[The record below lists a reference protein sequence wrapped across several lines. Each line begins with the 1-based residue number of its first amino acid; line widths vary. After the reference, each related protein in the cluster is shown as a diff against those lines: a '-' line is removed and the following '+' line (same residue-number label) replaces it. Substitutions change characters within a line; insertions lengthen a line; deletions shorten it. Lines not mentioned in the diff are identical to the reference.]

1 MLKMNYLILIFSF
14 IVLGSCGVKNEE
26 YVDYYYT
33 GDPHALDSTL
43 KNLSLGKETTLGL
56 GTLIKKTNIS
66 SDAFGIGLC
75 TWFLIDKDHAVTNS
89 HCISKEVKVNSKRN
103 HCSEYLRG
111 TFRGEDGDEK
121 RSCAK
126 VLYYSKIDG
135 NKGVFKYSD
144 YAIIKLDKPVI
155 ISKYF
160 KLSRKG
166 IGENEAVYIDSMNH
180 SSWVGGT
187 FSEYKKHQ
195 CIVKSSNYF
204 KKITSRG
211 TSPVTVFQEE
221 KTDKYCKT
229 IGGNSGSPVLNEA
242 NEVIGIL
249 HGGLSEDAEK
259 IYAEEEE
266 TENITTNIGI
276 ITNFRCLNIE
286 MKFLTESVPK
296 DCTTQLMGS
305 NSPSSLSGSS
315 KIEENELDSKIR
327 EVTTRLPQYLKYNVE
342 TNQVGNEFEV
352 NFSPRCIMPIQSW
365 SDIDTTSIKSLETN
379 PEEKSIAFSLESPR
393 LALRKFKNYYG
404 NNTTGLKQISVR
416 YTSYKVFFHTPLDKH
431 SIINLKVGTV
441 NTKLEICGE
450 EVISEKQNRASVKS
464 IDTKL

>member
-1 MLKMNYLILIFSF
+1 MNYFILIFSL

-43 KNLSLGKETTLGL
+43 KNLSLGSETTPGL
-56 GTLIKKTNIS
+56 GPLIKKTDIS
-66 SDAFGIGLC
+66 SDTFGIGLC

-89 HCISKEVKVNSKRN
+89 HCISKEVKENSKRN
-103 HCSEYLRG
+103 HCSQYLRG
-111 TFRGEDGDEK
+111 AFRGNDGDEK
-121 RSCAK
+121 RSCAD

-160 KLSRKG
+160 KLSRNG

-187 FSEYKKHQ
+187 FSQYKKHQ

-204 KKITSRG
+204 KQITFRG

-229 IGGNSGSPVLNEA
+229 IGGNSGSPVLNEE

-249 HGGLSEDAEK
+249 HGGLGEDAEK
-259 IYAEEEE
+259 FYAEEEE

-276 ITNFRCLNIE
+276 ITNFRCLNLEI
-286 MKFLTESVPK
+286 KLLAESVPK
-296 DCTTQLMGS
+296 DCTTQLMSS
-305 NSPSSLSGSS
+305 NSASILLGAS
-315 KIEENELDSKIR
+315 KNDGNELESKIR
-327 EVTTRLPQYLKYNVE
+327 EVTTRLPQYFKYNVE

-365 SDIDTTSIKSLETN
+365 SDVDITSIKSVEAN
-379 PEEKSIAFSLESPR
+379 PEEKSITFSLESPR
-393 LALRKFKNYYG
+393 LALRRFKNYYG
-404 NNTTGLKQISVR
+404 NNTTGMKQISVR
-416 YTSYKVFFHTPLDKH
+416 YTSYEVLFHAPLDEH
-431 SIINLKVGTV
+431 SIINLKVGTTS
-441 NTKLEICGE
+441 TKLGICRD
-450 EVISEKQNRASVKS
+450 EVIPEKRNRVSVKS